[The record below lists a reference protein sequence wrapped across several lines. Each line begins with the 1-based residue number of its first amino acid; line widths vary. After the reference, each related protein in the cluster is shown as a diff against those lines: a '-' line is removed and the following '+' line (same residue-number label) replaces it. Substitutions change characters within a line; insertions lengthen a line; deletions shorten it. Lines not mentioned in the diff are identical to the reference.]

1 MQPHQHFS
9 SSYSHSQ
16 QAREYL
22 HFFRSLSTVVRRLYT
37 GFMRHISN
45 GEYMHFFRSLHTV
58 VPRLRRVHASYL
70 KWRPVSRYKSLLFCK
85 LRNPNEKD
93 MAEYNLR
100 SDRPRI
106 NYKALLEPKLPKLT
120 ASTGG
125 RASRKIDTQLYP
137 LPSPPPKQG
146 CRRVPKSKQYTIA
159 ATSSSNVRRQAL
171 GSKQAQERSG
181 SSSTKKYWLTRRH

>member
-1 MQPHQHFS
+1 
-9 SSYSHSQ
+9 
-16 QAREYL
+16 
-22 HFFRSLSTVVRRLYT
+22 
-37 GFMRHISN
+37 MRHISN
-45 GEYMHFFRSLHTV
+45 GEYMHFFRSLRTV

-93 MAEYNLR
+93 MAEYNWR

-159 ATSSSNVRRQAL
+159 EVITATSSREPATTKSPSLSNFSLKMTQL
-171 GSKQAQERSG
+171 NFNQSLSKNDDHSVYACAP
-181 SSSTKKYWLTRRH
+181 RHRVIYFNIPF

>member
-1 MQPHQHFS
+1 
-9 SSYSHSQ
+9 
-16 QAREYL
+16 
-22 HFFRSLSTVVRRLYT
+22 
-37 GFMRHISN
+37 MRHISN
-45 GEYMHFFRSLHTV
+45 GEYMHFFRSLRTV

-70 KWRPVSRYKSLLFCK
+70 KWRPIIVAYSFVSCAIRTRKIWRSI
-85 LRNPNEKD
+85 
-93 MAEYNLR
+93 YNLR

-125 RASRKIDTQLYP
+125 RASRKIDTHLYP
-137 LPSPPPKQG
+137 VEVVETEGTRMKIHYVGYADKHDEWREAEEVESV
-146 CRRVPKSKQYTIA
+146 CEESEEAERYTPFA
-159 ATSSSNVRRQAL
+159 RRQGL

>member
-1 MQPHQHFS
+1 
-9 SSYSHSQ
+9 
-16 QAREYL
+16 
-22 HFFRSLSTVVRRLYT
+22 
-37 GFMRHISN
+37 
-45 GEYMHFFRSLHTV
+45 
-58 VPRLRRVHASYL
+58 
-70 KWRPVSRYKSLLFCK
+70 
-85 LRNPNEKD
+85 

-146 CRRVPKSKQYTIA
+146 CRRVPTSKQYTIA
-159 ATSSSNVRRQAL
+159 EVITATSSSNARRQAL